1 MINDNNELLAWL
13 SSIKRMTQKQ
23 NKSKYVYKYLDNKF
37 KKIYELYEI
46 VVVANELYEIVATM
60 LDSCV

>member
-23 NKSKYVYKYLDNKF
+23 NKSKHVYKYLDNKF

-46 VVVANELYEIVATM
+46 VANELYEIVATM

>member
-23 NKSKYVYKYLDNKF
+23 NKSKHVYKYLDNKF
-37 KKIYELYEI
+37 KKIYEL
-46 VVVANELYEIVATM
+46 
-60 LDSCV
+60 